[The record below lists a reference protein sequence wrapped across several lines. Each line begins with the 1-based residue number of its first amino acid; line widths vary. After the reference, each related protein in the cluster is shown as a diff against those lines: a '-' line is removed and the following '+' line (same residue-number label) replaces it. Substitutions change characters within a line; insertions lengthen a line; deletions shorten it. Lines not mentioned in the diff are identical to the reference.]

1 VRKAFCGKMK
11 RMRNSFQKTEE
22 DNIEGYMLQ
31 NKGKT
36 IREGKSG
43 RKE

>member
-1 VRKAFCGKMK
+1 
-11 RMRNSFQKTEE
+11 MRNRFQKTEK
-22 DNIEGYMLQ
+22 DNIKEYMLQ

-43 RKE
+43 RRRRKTLAE